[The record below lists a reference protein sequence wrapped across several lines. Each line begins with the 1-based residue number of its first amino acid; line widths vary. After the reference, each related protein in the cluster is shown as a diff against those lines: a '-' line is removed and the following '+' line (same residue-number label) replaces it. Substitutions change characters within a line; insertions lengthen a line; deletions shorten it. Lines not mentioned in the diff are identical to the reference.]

1 MPDVAAQP
9 ALRRQGLLLKLTA
22 IAFLAVYFGSARWLR
37 PEQWVGAAFILNGA
51 FFVLLGTVGYRKQRQ
66 MIAFR
71 CRRPDILQ
79 ASRQIPLVR
88 FQRTMMR
95 RMFHSGCVRFAE
107 CAVGALGLA
116 LGLLILLFF

>member
-1 MPDVAAQP
+1 MPEVSAEP
-9 ALRRQGLLLKLTA
+9 SSRSQGLFWKLAGIALLV
-22 IAFLAVYFGSARWLR
+22 VYFGSARWMR

-71 CRRPDILQ
+71 CRRPDMLQ

-95 RMFHSGCVRFAE
+95 RMFHSGCVRLAE
-107 CAVGALGLA
+107 CAVGALGVV